1 MKNMKFLLA
10 APAVIALLLTA
21 CAPPQQQAQKF
32 ASEPTILV
40 KAAPSVVMPVLQK
53 EVAATYGTYEI
64 TLIDANRLR
73 VANAKNPNSISTFFT
88 LVPKGP
94 DGTLIKV
101 TLIGVTAQ
109 GAMAV
114 PWLDGMKEP
123 FLKTGILDRTKAGAE
138 TPKS

>member
-1 MKNMKFLLA
+1 
-10 APAVIALLLTA
+10 
-21 CAPPQQQAQKF
+21 
-32 ASEPTILV
+32 
-40 KAAPSVVMPVLQK
+40 
-53 EVAATYGTYEI
+53 VAATYGTYEI

-88 LVPKGP
+88 LVPQGP